1 MAVSNNRWAID
12 PRSVITATADNGMV
26 WSKPGRGE
34 VAVTEALLQQDV
46 FKVPVDSLV
55 DIWVLRFGHTWVN
68 LDDIEADEFFKMA
81 YVRLKSLGKLEVHYL
96 TDRAK
101 YVCRKPE

>member
-26 WSKPGRGE
+26 WSKPARGE